1 MNPNDKRQDVLITA
15 LDKLKQEIEKEPLSP
30 VRVAALT
37 GAIKVLAE
45 INPVSLKKFL

>member
-1 MNPNDKRQDVLITA
+1 MDCKDKRQEAISAA

-30 VRVAALT
+30 ERVAALT

-45 INPVSLKKFL
+45 INPLSLR